1 MDSAEARKHFT
12 PDEVLNLSDTW
23 YAATRSAQ
31 WSSDF
36 IGTHTLEH
44 LQAMILMTVLMVSEV
59 VLN

>member
-36 IGTHTLEH
+36 I
-44 LQAMILMTVLMVSEV
+44 QAMILMTVLMVSEV